1 MKHIY
6 VILMTLMKC
15 MKLILMQLILVE
27 RITFQP
33 RLDFFTLASFLA
45 ILTLRSFYLSG
56 LF

>member
-15 MKLILMQLILVE
+15 TKLILMQLILVE